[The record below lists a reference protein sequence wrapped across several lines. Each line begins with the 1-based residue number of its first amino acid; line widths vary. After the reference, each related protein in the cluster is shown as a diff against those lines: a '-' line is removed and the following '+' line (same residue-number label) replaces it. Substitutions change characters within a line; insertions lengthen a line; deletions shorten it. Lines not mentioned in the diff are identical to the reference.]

1 MSIFRHKKVLFGLLA
16 AALAVSAILGFL
28 VLRPGSPRRQVGRLW
43 SGLGVEKPNLL
54 LVTLDTTRADHI
66 AAYGYGGVRT
76 PNLDGLAA
84 RGVVFDQCATTTPFT
99 LPAHSSIMT
108 GMNPTYHGVRINGD
122 VALSDAQTT
131 LAEVLTGRGYSSGA
145 FIGAFVL
152 DGRWGLKQGFSHYD
166 DYFDLAKYKRIDL
179 GYVQR
184 PGNVVT
190 DAALAWLDG
199 QKDKPFF
206 AWVHLY
212 DPHTPYDPP
221 EPFLSEYKDR
231 GPVGLYDGEI
241 AFADAQVGR
250 LLDWLA
256 AQGLDKK
263 TLVVVIG
270 DHGEGL
276 GQHRE
281 ASHGFFIYDSTLRV
295 PFLIAAPF
303 DRLKGVKVGTQVT
316 CVDLFPTVLDLLGVK
331 DAPACQGRS
340 LLPEIVDPKKAEDRP
355 AYSESMAP
363 NIQFG
368 WAELHSLRSSRYKFI
383 EAPRPELYDIALD
396 PGETRNILN
405 DQPAVARGLKADLDR
420 LIADTSRNAPKPQA
434 ANLDRETTARLAA
447 LGYIGGTS
455 TKKAASRGTLADPK
469 DKLAVFEAVQASAEL
484 IFGGKYAEAVNG
496 LEAILKEDPN
506 ASQALLL
513 LSQCY
518 AELGRDAEA
527 QASLDIILRD
537 DPENTQALI
546 SLAGILMKAG
556 KGEDAIAVCKRTL
569 AVDPNNSQ
577 ASALIGEV
585 YLADKKDEAALPF
598 LEKAV
603 ELQPKLGQNNLN
615 LAAALI
621 GLKKYARAETLL
633 REVVKDTPKFP
644 MAEFNLGLLYEEQ
657 GMWAEARRA
666 YETELQ
672 NFPKD
677 FEARFNLGKLL
688 LREGDRDGYLAS
700 MRRVMTDAP
709 QRAEGYLF
717 LARGLMTEPGSLDEV
732 QSLVEKGL
740 SFAVTPDLKALGYFL
755 QADIYNRKHQPDK
768 MRAALDKAN
777 SYRSKEETKK

>member
-1 MSIFRHKKVLFGLLA
+1 MSIFGNKKALLGLLA
-16 AALAVSAILGFL
+16 VFLVGAAILAFL

-66 AAYGYGGVRT
+66 ASYGYGGVKT

-84 RGVVFDQCATTTPFT
+84 RGVVFEQCATTTPFT

-131 LAEVLTGRGYSSGA
+131 LAEVLAGQGYTCGA

-152 DGRWGLKQGFSHYD
+152 DGRWGLKQGFAHYD

-190 DAALAWLDG
+190 DSALAWLDG

-212 DPHTPYDPP
+212 DPHQPYDPP
-221 EPFLSEYKDR
+221 EPFKSEYKDR

-241 AFADAQVGR
+241 AFTDAQVGR
-250 LLDWLA
+250 ILDWLA

-276 GQHRE
+276 GEHGE
-281 ASHGFFIYDSTLRV
+281 GSHGFFIYDSTLRV
-295 PFLIAAPF
+295 PFIIATPF
-303 DRLKGVKVGTQVT
+303 DRFKGERVLTQVT
-316 CVDLFPTVLDLLGVK
+316 SVDVFPTVLDLLGVK
-331 DAPACQGRS
+331 NAPACQGRS
-340 LLPEIVDPKKAEDRP
+340 LLDDMIDPKKAKDEP

-383 EAPRPELYDIALD
+383 SAPRPELYDVVLD

-420 LIADTSRNAPKPQA
+420 LIAETGRNAPKPQA

-455 TKKAASRGTLADPK
+455 ARKAQGGTLADPK
-469 DKLAVFEAVQASAEL
+469 DKLAVFEAIQASAEL
-484 IFGGKYAEAVNG
+484 IFGGKYAEAVKG

-518 AELGRDAEA
+518 MELGRNADA
-527 QASLDIILRD
+527 QAALDVVLRD
-537 DPENTQALI
+537 DPENTQALV
-546 SLAGILMKAG
+546 SLANILMETG

-569 AVDPNNSQ
+569 AVDPNNNQ

-585 YLADKKDEAALPF
+585 YLADKKNAEALPF

-615 LAAALI
+615 LAACLI
-621 GLKKYARAETLL
+621 GLKKYDRAETLL
-633 REVVKDTPKFP
+633 REVLKDTPKFP

-657 GMWAEARRA
+657 GNWAEARRA

-677 FEARFNLGKLL
+677 FEARFNLGKIL
-688 LREGDRDGYLAS
+688 LREGDRSGYLAA
-700 MRRVMTDAP
+700 MREVMTEAP

-717 LARGLMTEPGSLDEV
+717 LARGLMSEPDSIDEIL
-732 QSLVEKGL
+732 SLVEKGL
-740 SFAVTPDLKALGYFL
+740 SLAQTPDLKALGYFL
-755 QADIYNRKHQPDK
+755 QADIYNRKNQPDK

-777 SYRSKEETKK
+777 SYRSKEEAKK

>member
-1 MSIFRHKKVLFGLLA
+1 MSIFRNRKALLGLLA
-16 AALAVSAILGFL
+16 VFLVVAVILGFW

-131 LAEVLTGRGYSSGA
+131 LAEVLTGRGYSCGA

-152 DGRWGLKQGFSHYD
+152 DGRWGLKQGFAHYD
-166 DYFDLAKYKRIDL
+166 DYFDLARYKRIDL

-184 PGNVVT
+184 PGNIVT

-199 QKDKPFF
+199 QQGKPFF

-212 DPHTPYDPP
+212 DPHAPYDPP
-221 EPFLSEYKDR
+221 EPFKSEYKDR
-231 GPVGLYDGEI
+231 GPAGLYDGEI
-241 AFADAQVGR
+241 AFTDAQVGR

-256 AQGLDKK
+256 ARGLDKK

-276 GQHRE
+276 GQHGE

-295 PFLIAAPF
+295 PFIIATPF
-303 DRLKGVKVGTQVT
+303 DKLKGVRVGTQVSG
-316 CVDLFPTVLDLLGVK
+316 VDLFPTVLELLGIK
-331 DAPACQGRS
+331 DAPGCQGRS
-340 LLPEIVDPKKAEDRP
+340 LLAEMTEPGKAKDLP
-355 AYSESMAP
+355 AYGESMAP
-363 NIQFG
+363 NIQYG
-368 WAELHSLRSSRYKFI
+368 WAELHTLRSSRYKFI
-383 EAPRPELYDIALD
+383 QAPRPELYDIAQD

-405 DQPAVARGLKADLDR
+405 DQPAVARTMKADLDR
-420 LIADTSRNAPKPQA
+420 IIADTSRNAPKPQA

-455 TKKAASRGTLADPK
+455 SKKAPARGTLADPK
-469 DKLAVFEAVQASAEL
+469 DKLAVFEAVQTSAEF
-484 IFGGKYAEAVNG
+484 IFEGKYAEAVKG
-496 LEAILKEDPN
+496 LEAILREDPN
-506 ASQALLL
+506 AAQALLL

-518 AELGRDAEA
+518 TELGRDAEA
-527 QASLDIILRD
+527 QTALDVVLRD

-546 SLAGILMKAG
+546 SLANILMKAD
-556 KGEDAIAVCKRTL
+556 KGEDAVAVCKRTL

-577 ASALIGEV
+577 AYSLIGLV
-585 YLADKKDEAALPF
+585 YLSSKNEPEALPY

-603 ELQPKLGQNNLN
+603 ELQPKLSQNDLN
-615 LAAALI
+615 LAACLI
-621 GLKKYARAETLL
+621 GLKKYDRAETLL
-633 REVVKDTPKFP
+633 RRVLADTPKFP
-644 MAEFNLGLLYEEQ
+644 MAEFNLGLLYEER
-657 GMWAEARRA
+657 GNWAEARRA
-666 YETELQ
+666 YEAELQ

-677 FEARFNLGKLL
+677 FEARFNLGKIL
-688 LREGDRDGYLAS
+688 LREGDRAGYLAA
-700 MRRVMTDAP
+700 MRQVMADAP

-717 LARGLMTEPGSLDEV
+717 LARGLMSEPGSLDEV
-732 QSLVEKGL
+732 LSLVEKGL
-740 SFAVTPDLKALGYFL
+740 SLAATPDLKALGYFL
-755 QADIYNRKHQPDK
+755 QADIYSRKHQPDK

-777 SYRSKEETKK
+777 SYRSKEEAKK